1 MGAVAPLVTLFAQMA
16 ASEQDAFVDSSAVE
30 RCRVMMQKIVD
41 KVKENLIRLEDAE
54 AEALETF
61 NGVKA
66 NLDATIKDLAD
77 LSVKLQLHIDDMNS
91 CVLEEDIIRT
101 AAAEKK
107 NRNKDMLDTAK
118 SMCDAFKHEFEV
130 ATEGRNEERDL
141 LRIIKQMAEK
151 RMVKYRDA

>member
-1 MGAVAPLVTLFAQMA
+1 MGGHMSEVAPLVTLFAQMA
-16 ASEQDAFVDSSAVE
+16 ASEQDAF
-30 RCRVMMQKIVD
+30 
-41 KVKENLIRLEDAE
+41 
-54 AEALETF
+54 ETF

-66 NLDATIKDLAD
+66 NLDATVRDLGE
-77 LSVKLQLHIDDMNS
+77 LSVKLQAHIDDMNS

-101 AAAEKK
+101 AAAEKQ
-107 NRNKDMLDTAK
+107 NRNQDMLDTCN
-118 SMCDAFKHEFEV
+118 SMCDSFEHEYEV